1 MAGPLDGLTVIDATR
16 GMPGAVAGLLLADHG
31 ARVIRVE
38 TPGDAPDLRA
48 HARRS
53 WERGKLSIAL
63 DLDDAA
69 DLRVLDGMLARADVL
84 FEDYGAAAARYGLDR
99 DTLERR
105 LPALVS
111 CAFTGYGDAPMAGR
125 PAVDCLVA
133 ARLGLMAEGAE
144 MGYGFREGPL
154 FPGHPHIAYG
164 TGFIAAMGVLAA
176 LRARR
181 ITGRGQQV
189 AASMLDGVLA
199 QSPMNWWWHEKGFS
213 YIDRKAASSGDK
225 FGYRRLIT
233 RTYQC
238 ADGTYLQIHTGGPGG
253 FKRTMD
259 ILGLGEKIRE
269 IKGQPEMAVPLDE
282 EEYQIA
288 RFQVED
294 VFRTRDRDDWIRMF
308 HEADLAA
315 LPVLEP
321 AQVLKDEQLAARDH
335 RVTLPDPELGQ
346 VSMAAPAVIYAGS
359 PAATPAPAPS
369 RDQHGAMLRRWAA
382 EDAPAAAA
390 PAGRP
395 LGAALEGIR
404 VLDFSSFFATA
415 YGSKFLSDLGA
426 DVIKVET
433 PAADQ
438 MRPLPNPFEAC
449 QRGKRTIAVDLKSP
463 EGRQIVRDLV
473 ATADVVMHNLRPGKA
488 EKIGL
493 GYDDLKAIKPDL
505 VYCYLPGYGSRGPKA
520 KLKSFAPL
528 LSGFTGV
535 LFENGGEGNG
545 PAKGALGNEDYYNG
559 LLGANAALM
568 GLEHRGRTGEGQYV
582 ECPQLHSSLFVTS
595 EHCLDADGNT
605 HYAFRLDKDQTG
617 FGPLYRIYRASDGW
631 LCLAVVGD
639 AAFSRLAGAMG
650 LADLAADPRFAT
662 EKARQENAPA
672 LAEALEGWFA
682 ARGSL
687 DAFRALDG
695 AGVPCEIVREATWL
709 DDFFWE
715 DWAVQSDRVFVHGN
729 SPWGRCREIGIVTRL
744 SDTPARRRG
753 PAPLLGGQSRE
764 ILTEL
769 GYDAAR
775 IDGLVA
781 GGQVIAAGEKAPE
794 RRAAQEA
801 AE

>member
-1 MAGPLDGLTVIDATR
+1 MAGPLDGLTIVDVTR

-31 ARVIRVE
+31 AKVIRVE

-48 HARRS
+48 SARRS
-53 WERGKLSIAL
+53 WERGKLGIAL
-63 DLDDAA
+63 DLEDAA
-69 DLRVLDGMLARADVL
+69 DRKVLGGLLAHADVL
-84 FEDYGAAAARYGLDR
+84 LQDLGDDAIRHGLDH
-99 DTLERR
+99 DTLRD
-105 LPALVS
+105 PHPGLVS

-164 TGFIAAMGVLAA
+164 TGFIACIGILAA

-181 ITGRGQQV
+181 VTGRGQQV
-189 AASMLDGVLA
+189 GASMLDGVLA

-238 ADGTYLQIHTGGPGG
+238 ADGAYLQIHTGGPGG

-269 IKGQPEMAVPLDE
+269 ITGQPEMAVPLDE
-282 EEYQIA
+282 QEYQVA

-294 VFRTRDRDDWIRMF
+294 VFRTKGRDEWIAMF
-308 HEADLAA
+308 HAADLAA

-321 AQVLKDEQLAARDH
+321 AQVLKDPQVEYRSH
-335 RVTLPDPELGQ
+335 RITVNDPEAGPLSQ
-346 VSMAAPAVIYAGS
+346 AAPAVIYGGS
-359 PAATPAPAPS
+359 PTSAPAPAP
-369 RDQHGAMLRRWAA
+369 RLDQHGDELRTLAA
-382 EDAPAAAA
+382 KAPSAAPAAR
-390 PAGRP
+390 GR
-395 LGAALEGIR
+395 LGSALEGIR

-433 PAADQ
+433 PDADQ

-449 QRGKRTIAVDLKSP
+449 QRGKRTIAVDLKTP

-473 ATADVVMHNLRPGKA
+473 ATADVVTHNLRPGKA

-493 GYDDLKAIKPDL
+493 GYDDLKAIKPDI
-505 VYCYLPGYGSRGPKA
+505 VYCYLPGYGSVGPKA

-582 ECPQLHSSLFVTS
+582 ECPQVHSSLFVTS

-605 HYAFRLDKDQTG
+605 DYAFRLDKDQTG
-617 FGPLYRIYRASDGW
+617 FNPLYRIYKCRDGW

-639 AAFSRLAGAMG
+639 TAFDRLAKAMG
-650 LADLAADPRFAT
+650 VEGLGENPCFDTALARA
-662 EKARQENAPA
+662 ENAGL
-672 LAEALEGWFA
+672 LAETLGGWFA
-682 ARGSL
+682 ERSSV
-687 DAFRALDG
+687 DAFRRLDG

-715 DWAVQSDRVFVHGN
+715 DWALETGRVFVQGN
-729 SPWGRCREIGIVTRL
+729 TPWGRAREIGMVVRL
-744 SDTPARRRG
+744 SDTPGVQRG
-753 PAPLLGGQSRE
+753 PAPLLGEQTRE
-764 ILTEL
+764 ILAEL
-769 GYDAAR
+769 GYAADR
-775 IDGLVA
+775 IDALVA
-781 GGQVIAAGEKAPE
+781 GRQVIAAGESAP
-794 RRAAQEA
+794 RPAATQEA